1 MSLPTMSL
9 PLTMGIGKLQA
20 KNLYMTCLPL
30 LNVHKLAF
38 QEAEFH
44 YPSNRSTVIIH
55 FLLALMISEGYI
67 HYSSVYRQL
76 RNALIEGEDRC
87 NLEECSDDGD
97 MGCL

>member
-20 KNLYMTCLPL
+20 KNLYVTL

-38 QEAEFH
+38 QGAEFH

-55 FLLALMISEGYI
+55 FLLALMISEVYI

-76 RNALIEGEDRC
+76 RNALVEGEDRC

>member
-1 MSLPTMSL
+1 
-9 PLTMGIGKLQA
+9 
-20 KNLYMTCLPL
+20 
-30 LNVHKLAF
+30 
-38 QEAEFH
+38 
-44 YPSNRSTVIIH
+44 
-55 FLLALMISEGYI
+55 MISEVYI